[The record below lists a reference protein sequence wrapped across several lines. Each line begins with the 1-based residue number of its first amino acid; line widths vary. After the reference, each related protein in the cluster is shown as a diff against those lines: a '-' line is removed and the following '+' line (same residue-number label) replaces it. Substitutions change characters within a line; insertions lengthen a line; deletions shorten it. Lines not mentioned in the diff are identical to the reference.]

1 MEKFSDNSEG
11 QSQCFNLSEGQF
23 FSECNG
29 VQMFFS
35 ELFDKDM
42 YDLLHIIFE
51 DGFIVDEMVDEFED
65 CFIDCG
71 KYVDFL

>member
-11 QSQCFNLSEGQF
+11 QSQGFNLSEGQF
-23 FSECNG
+23 LSECNG

-35 ELFDKDM
+35 ELIDKDM

-65 CFIDCG
+65 CFVYCG